1 MIMEQAFSN
10 FSNLNQAERIAFL
23 NMIIEHKELFYKVL
37 PDTPLFKYLVTGE
50 GPEDNPLIQAYK
62 AWVASLLTNIL

>member
-10 FSNLNQAERIAFL
+10 FSQLSQAERIEFL
-23 NMIIEHKELFYKVL
+23 NMILEHKDLLYKVL
-37 PDTPLFKYLVTGE
+37 PDAPLFKYLVTGE

-62 AWVASLLTNIL
+62 AWVASLLTGSL